1 MRTQPPGSRVDIS
14 TSLSHMAI
22 TASAAG
28 TNRTSQKAFEVISGL
43 SGAVQETLCLR
54 DYPSHAFYSQSPLPL
69 ASGVRRRDSR
79 TVSFHLTL
87 KRVAQKAEML
97 LFLGV

>member
-28 TNRTSQKAFEVISGL
+28 TNSQKAFEVILGL

-87 KRVAQKAEML
+87 KHVAQKAKML
-97 LFLGV
+97 LFLDV

>member
-28 TNRTSQKAFEVISGL
+28 TNSQKAFEVISGL
-43 SGAVQETLCLR
+43 SGAVQETLCLW